1 MGGMAYMA
9 REYLE
14 QESIRANASRRNLF
28 LGVFTFFVCISAFL
42 YFAVVDSIDLSKPED
57 KKLFVIFA
65 VMAGLM
71 LFCTA
76 VQLVISILPAR
87 DGANLILPL
96 EENSRK
102 AVAEIINR
110 EAAEGKILYEGFM
123 NHNTIRKYSDRITVL
138 PSYVLLIREIG
149 KITAIPRDKIY
160 WICAQPGYKGGP
172 YYVRLLLFTEKKLID
187 FDGNDMEHTMEVAE
201 NLHQYIPNVFNGYIA
216 QQGIMEVSHALE
228 KLYQE
233 DRAGFMRLYEEEK
246 QKLCSAE
253 KETGE

>member
-1 MGGMAYMA
+1 MA

-28 LGVFTFFVCISAFL
+28 LGVFIFFVCISAFL
-42 YFAVVDSIDLSKPED
+42 YFAVGDSLDLSKPED

-76 VQLVISILPAR
+76 VQLLISILPAR
-87 DGANLILPL
+87 DGANLDLPL
-96 EENSRK
+96 GENTRK
-102 AVAEIINR
+102 DVAEIINR
-110 EAAEGKILYEGFM
+110 EAAGGKILYEGFM
-123 NHNTIRKYSDRITVL
+123 NHNTIKKYSDRITIL

-149 KITAIPRDKIY
+149 KVTAIPRDKIY
-160 WICAQPGYKGGP
+160 WLCAQPGYKGGP
-172 YYVRLLLFTEKKLID
+172 YYVRLLIFTEKKLID
-187 FDGNDMEHTMEVAE
+187 FDGNDMDHTAEVAE
-201 NLHQYIPNVFNGYIA
+201 NIYRYIPNVFKDYIER
-216 QQGIMEVSHALE
+216 QGIMEASYALE

-233 DRAGFMRLYEEEK
+233 DRAGFVRLYEEEK
-246 QKLCSAE
+246 RKLCSPG